1 MQLNKLTKS
10 IILSTSLL
18 SIFSVASAEEIRV
31 AIGTQDTTI
40 NCATGGLLIRELNLL
55 PKYLPKTGKYKD
67 AKYDIVWKNF
77 TSGAPLTSEMVAGR
91 LDIGA
96 MADFPAVNNNVAFK
110 KSGKESIFL
119 SVLSGST
126 TGSGNGIVVPVDS
139 EVTSIQELKGKT
151 ISVPFASTSHGLL
164 LRAVA
169 IRLSILF
176 R

>member
-1 MQLNKLTKS
+1 MQLNKLAKS
-10 IILSTSLL
+10 IILSTTLL
-18 SIFSVASAEEIRV
+18 SIFSTAYAEEIRV

-96 MADFPAVNNNVAFK
+96 MADFPAVNNNVF
-110 KSGKESIFL
+110 S
-119 SVLSGST
+119 
-126 TGSGNGIVVPVDS
+126 
-139 EVTSIQELKGKT
+139 
-151 ISVPFASTSHGLL
+151 
-164 LRAVA
+164 
-169 IRLSILF
+169 
-176 R
+176 